1 MRGARTP
8 TPASWLSPRLSG
20 PPQPTVTSHLQHWSC
35 PVSWLRWRSS
45 LDRPESLG
53 VGSRGRQ
60 CPHPEHG
67 GDKPGCRH
75 WAGRYLVLL
84 RALRELPELGIELRE
99 APRDPLD
106 AGVQVSVLAVLGVE
120 VVFVALPLLRGGDGG
135 VFSGEMEER
144 GHRGLGGCSREPGS
158 VHSHVAS
165 PAQEAAPTRS
175 SWAIRNTQTAMGSSQ
190 RTRVHTH
197 RSTHTATGSSQC
209 TRVHTHRST
218 HTAMGS
224 SQRTR
229 VHTHRSTHTAT
240 GSVLP
245 QLTCRA
251 GGRGSAGKGS
261 THSK

>member
-1 MRGARTP
+1 MP
-8 TPASWLSPRLSG
+8 PPRA
-20 PPQPTVTSHLQHWSC
+20 
-35 PVSWLRWRSS
+35 
-45 LDRPESLG
+45 
-53 VGSRGRQ
+53 
-60 CPHPEHG
+60 G
-67 GDKPGCRH
+67 GDWLGCRH
-75 WAGRYLVLL
+75 RAGRYLILL

-135 VFSGEMEER
+135 IFSGEMGER
-144 GHRGLGGCSREPGS
+144 GRRGLGGCSREPGS

-165 PAQEAAPTRS
+165 PAQEAALTPS
-175 SWAIRNTQTAMGSSQ
+175 SLAIKN
-190 RTRVHTH
+190 
-197 RSTHTATGSSQC
+197 
-209 TRVHTHRST
+209 T

-229 VHTHRSTHTAT
+229 VHTHRSTHTAM

-245 QLTCRA
+245 RLTCRA
-251 GGRGSAGKGS
+251 GGRGAAGEGN